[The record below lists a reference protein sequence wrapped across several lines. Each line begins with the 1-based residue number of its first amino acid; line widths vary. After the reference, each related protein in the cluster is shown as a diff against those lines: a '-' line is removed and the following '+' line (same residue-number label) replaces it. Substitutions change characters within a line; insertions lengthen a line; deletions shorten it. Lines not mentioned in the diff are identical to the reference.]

1 LATGYASTGIPGP
14 EIVLELE
21 TIGSVAEDK
30 PGSIIAEESPGSII
44 PEDKPG
50 SIIGEESPGSTT
62 PEDNPGSIIGEES
75 PGSTIP
81 EDNPGSITAEER
93 NGSIVIEELYVAK
106 GSFDPRP
113 LSSPPQP
120 HNRSKEL
127 QNNRVLEM
135 DKFM

>member
-62 PEDNPGSIIGEES
+62 PEDNPGSI
-75 PGSTIP
+75 
-81 EDNPGSITAEER
+81 TAEER

-127 QNNRVLEM
+127 QNNRVLET
-135 DKFM
+135 DKLM

>member
-1 LATGYASTGIPGP
+1 MS
-14 EIVLELE
+14 LE

-75 PGSTIP
+75 LGQQYQKIT
-81 EDNPGSITAEER
+81 GSITAEER

-127 QNNRVLEM
+127 HNNRALEM